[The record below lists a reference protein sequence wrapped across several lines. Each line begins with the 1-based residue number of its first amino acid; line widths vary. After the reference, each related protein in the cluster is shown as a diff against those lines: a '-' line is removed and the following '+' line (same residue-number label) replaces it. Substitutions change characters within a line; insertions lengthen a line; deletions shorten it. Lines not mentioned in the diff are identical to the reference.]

1 MNSLKRLEKLF
12 LISAISKEEY
22 LEKIEVYEK
31 RATMKTVEGIITY
44 LESELNETMELHNKA
59 QKNKDMQLSITLLIK
74 AHTLSELLENIKE
87 A

>member
-12 LISAISKEEY
+12 LIGAISKEEY

-31 RATMKTVEGIITY
+31 RATMKTVEGIIAY

-59 QKNKDMQLSITLLIK
+59 QENKDMQLSITLLIK
-74 AHTLSELLENIKE
+74 AHTLSELLEKIKK

>member
-12 LISAISKEEY
+12 LIGAISKEEY

-31 RATMKTVEGIITY
+31 RATMKTVEGIIEY

-59 QKNKDMQLSITLLIK
+59 QENKDMQLSITLLIK
-74 AHTLSELLENIKE
+74 AHTLSELLEKIKK